1 MANCIFI
8 KPDGNPCEANSL
20 KGSDYCF
27 SHDPT
32 TQEAKLLAVTKGGL
46 NRKLYE
52 VYGEPLTLE
61 EPSDIKKLL
70 SNVINGIWTGTIP
83 ASQPANSIGFLSR
96 CWLDAY
102 QISEIENR
110 LKSIE
115 EKLTKAHL

>member
-115 EKLTKAHL
+115 EK